1 MTPVLDVR
9 ELRVTFPGRGG
20 PAWPVDG
27 VDFTLARGEM
37 LALVGESGSGKSLTS
52 LALLRLV
59 PAPGT
64 ITTDSSIRLG
74 ETEVMSL
81 AGDALRR
88 IRGRRIGL
96 VMQDAL
102 GSLNPVLTV
111 GDQLTETLRTHFP
124 LSRRDAKAR
133 AEALLAEVALPDPAG
148 RLASYPH
155 QLSGGQRQRV
165 LLALALA
172 GEPEVLIADEP
183 TSALDVTV
191 QAQILSL
198 LDHLRATR
206 GMAVLLITHDLAIVA
221 GRADRVA
228 VMYAG
233 RIVETGPTL
242 AVFAKPGH
250 PYTRGLLDSLPRLR
264 GPIRLV
270 APIAGSVPSPDD
282 WPVGCRFHPRCPRRM
297 PACTSHPPVVPLG
310 AGRSMRCW
318 LPGTP
323 P

>member
-1 MTPVLDVR
+1 MTSVLEVR
-9 ELRVTFPGRGG
+9 ELRVRFPGRAA

-27 VDFTLARGEM
+27 VDFTLERGEM

-64 ITTDSSIRLG
+64 ITSDSSIRLG
-74 ETEVMSL
+74 EIDVMSL
-81 AGDALRR
+81 DGDALRR

-102 GSLNPVLTV
+102 GSLNPVLTI
-111 GDQLTETLRTHFP
+111 GDQLCETIRTHFP
-124 LSRRDAKAR
+124 LSRSAARAR
-133 AEALLAEVALPDPAG
+133 AEALLAEVALPDPAR
-148 RLASYPH
+148 RLTSYPH

-183 TSALDVTV
+183 TSSLDVTV
-191 QAQILSL
+191 QAQILAL
-198 LDHLRATR
+198 IDHLRASR

-233 RIVETGPTL
+233 RIVETGATRT
-242 AVFAKPGH
+242 VFATPGH

-264 GPIRLV
+264 GPVRLV
-270 APIAGSVPSPDD
+270 EPIGGSVPSPDD
-282 WPVGCRFHPRCPRRM
+282 WPAGCRFHPRCPRRM
-297 PACTSHPPVVPLG
+297 PACTSQPPVVPVAPG
-310 AGRSMRCW
+310 HTMRCW
-318 LPGTP
+318 LPRTAP
-323 P
+323 

>member
-1 MTPVLDVR
+1 MTTVLDVR
-9 ELRVTFPGRGG
+9 ELRVRFPGRAG

-59 PAPGT
+59 PPPGA
-64 ITTDSSIRLG
+64 IMPDSTIRLG
-74 ETEVMSL
+74 ETDVMTL
-81 AGDALRR
+81 EGDALRR

-102 GSLNPVLTV
+102 GSLNPVLTI
-111 GDQLTETLRTHFP
+111 GDQLTETLRTHFA
-124 LSRRDAKAR
+124 LSRRDATAR
-133 AEALLAEVALPDPAG
+133 AEALLAEVSLADPAG

-191 QAQILSL
+191 QAQILQL
-198 LDHLRATR
+198 IDRLRVAR

-233 RIVETGPTL
+233 KIVETGATA

-264 GPIRLV
+264 GPVRIV
-270 APIAGSVPSPDD
+270 APIAGTVPSPDA

-310 AGRSMRCW
+310 AGHSMRCW
-318 LPGTP
+318 LQGTVA
-323 P
+323 